1 MKTGKSG
8 EVVVGGGV
16 GGDTGIVRV
25 GGGVGGDTGI
35 VRVGG
40 DEWRV
45 RDRLSVTR

>member
-1 MKTGKSG
+1 M
-8 EVVVGGGV
+8 GGGV

-45 RDRLSVTR
+45 RGRLSVTR

>member
-1 MKTGKSG
+1 MEDENRDTGI
-8 EVVVGGGV
+8 VRVGGGV

-40 DEWRV
+40 DEWREM
-45 RDRLSVTR
+45 D